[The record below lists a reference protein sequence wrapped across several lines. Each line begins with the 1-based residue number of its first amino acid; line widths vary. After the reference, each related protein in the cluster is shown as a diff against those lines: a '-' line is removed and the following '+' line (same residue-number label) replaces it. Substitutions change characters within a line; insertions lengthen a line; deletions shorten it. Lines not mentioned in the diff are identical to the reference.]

1 MYFGARM
8 LILTAGA
15 ALMPHFA
22 EAQEP
27 RTSRYT
33 AISALRIQ
41 EARGVESDSLR
52 AEAWAEALQTV
63 YDGLL
68 REIDNPEAYL
78 HLGIVHAEL
87 NHYLAADSA
96 FDQAEAMYPEYVN
109 EDAGTTSYRFNGWVA
124 AYNDATALLDAQDP
138 EGAVEMFR
146 VANMLFD
153 KRPEAYLN
161 VGAQLVGLNDLDG
174 SIEAWQSA
182 IAVME
187 SPDADPGDEATRVA
201 WDTNLWTMAYTNL
214 GRVLQMAERTEEA
227 ITVYQALLERYPDNG
242 EARSSLA
249 VMLAASG
256 QGDDALAIFDQI
268 LESEN
273 GTPLDYYN
281 AGVSLY
287 QAEVFEKAVIGF
299 EKALERV
306 PMYRDALQNLVQ
318 SLNTMEAWEA
328 QIPYSERLLELDP
341 HNEFVYQLHI
351 RALVQAGRQ
360 ADGVALLEIM
370 QALPFITDNILL
382 QPMAAGAS
390 VSGVAVNKTLPPGT
404 SVTLRFTFYDN
415 VGNPLGTEDTEVTIS
430 DPDVAHQFQVSFE
443 ADQEVMG
450 YGYEFVS

>member
-1 MYFGARM
+1 
-8 LILTAGA
+8 
-15 ALMPHFA
+15 
-22 EAQEP
+22 
-27 RTSRYT
+27 
-33 AISALRIQ
+33 
-41 EARGVESDSLR
+41 
-52 AEAWAEALQTV
+52 
-63 YDGLL
+63 
-68 REIDNPEAYL
+68 
-78 HLGIVHAEL
+78 
-87 NHYLAADSA
+87 
-96 FDQAEAMYPEYVN
+96 
-109 EDAGTTSYRFNGWVA
+109 
-124 AYNDATALLDAQDP
+124 
-138 EGAVEMFR
+138 
-146 VANMLFD
+146 
-153 KRPEAYLN
+153 
-161 VGAQLVGLNDLDG
+161 
-174 SIEAWQSA
+174 
-182 IAVME
+182 ME